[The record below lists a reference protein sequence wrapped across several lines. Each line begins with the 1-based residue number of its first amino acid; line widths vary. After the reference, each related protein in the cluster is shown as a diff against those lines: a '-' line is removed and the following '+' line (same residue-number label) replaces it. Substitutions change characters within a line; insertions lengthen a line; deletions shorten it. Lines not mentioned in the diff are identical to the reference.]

1 MDAVLPNQH
10 NDRRTL
16 MTHDRRREA
25 LAAWYHLLAHPEI
38 RMDVEEQ
45 YDELLKAADEMEQAA
60 LISSSEWR
68 TLVREAGVAFS
79 HATEGVG
86 RGT

>member
-1 MDAVLPNQH
+1 MTDDL
-10 NDRRTL
+10 RR
-16 MTHDRRREA
+16 DA
-25 LAAWYHLLAHPEI
+25 LAAWYKLLAQPEI

-45 YDELLKAADEMEQAA
+45 YDELLKAADEMERQG
-60 LISSSEWR
+60 LISSAEWR

-79 HATEGVG
+79 SATEGVG

>member
-1 MDAVLPNQH
+1 
-10 NDRRTL
+10 
-16 MTHDRRREA
+16 MTDQRRRDA
-25 LAAWYHLLAHPEI
+25 LAAWYKLLAKPEI

-45 YDELLKAADEMEQAA
+45 YDELLKAADEMEREG

-79 HATEGVG
+79 NAVEGVVG
-86 RGT
+86 GT